1 MSPKTELAVAKKKE
15 VMSAIGPVK
24 ITFENVTYTVD
35 NGKKLGG
42 KRVRCLHLLRSG
54 LTVLLQTLLNN
65 VSASFEPGT
74 LTAIMGASGAGKTT
88 MLNMLAG
95 RAKRKKPFTLEGKV
109 LVNGAIVKKKPFQQ
123 MSAYVMQVLFLHR
136 SSAPDR

>member
-1 MSPKTELAVAKKKE
+1 MKS
-15 VMSAIGPVK
+15 SIGPVK

-42 KRVRCLHLLRSG
+42 KKVCKKRCISVDLYRLRAA
-54 LTVLLQTLLNN
+54 QTLLNN
-65 VSASFEPGT
+65 ISASFEPGS

-109 LVNGAIVKKKPFQQ
+109 LVNGVVVKKKPFQQ
-123 MSAYVMQVLFLHR
+123 MSAYVMQVRLAANDISLYI
-136 SSAPDR
+136 D